1 MHANATCLS
10 CILSKQDK
18 LTRNLENDE
27 KKAAYF
33 HEVLGVLYQYGQQES
48 APQLAA
54 RVDEIYIRYFG
65 AQMNYK
71 EIKHTYNQLMLR
83 QEEMLE
89 GRIREA
95 SDPIRA
101 CIQYVC
107 AGNYIDFSAVT
118 DVNEK
123 MLSELLKKA
132 GEESVPDQEYDGF
145 LSDLAEA
152 GELVY
157 LTDNCGEIVLDKIF
171 IKILQERYPNLH
183 ITVMVRDQDVL
194 NDATMEDA
202 AEVGLT
208 KITDCMGSGCKT
220 AGTVPD
226 EMSDT
231 ARERLLT
238 ADMVISKGQG
248 NFEGLYGNGINPYYF
263 FLCKC
268 ELFVRRFGLEQYAS
282 VFAKENHIRMR
293 NI

>member
-1 MHANATCLS
+1 MHASATCLS

-18 LTRNLENDE
+18 LTQYLENDA

-54 RVDEIYIRYFG
+54 RVDKIYTRYFG
-65 AQMNYK
+65 VQMNYK
-71 EIKHTYNQLMLR
+71 ELKHTYNQLMLK
-83 QEEMLE
+83 QEELFE
-89 GRIREA
+89 ARIRGA
-95 SDPIRA
+95 SDPIRS

-118 DVNEK
+118 DVNET
-123 MLSELLKKA
+123 MLSKLLNKA
-132 GEESVPDQEYDGF
+132 EGEIIPEAEYTGF
-145 LSDLAEA
+145 LSDLSTA

-171 IKILQERYPNLH
+171 IKLLQERYPDLH